1 MRSSAAG
8 ALAERARGLVKTKE
22 DGSVTMDVIRQAP
35 ALRRARAALWT
46 DERVGVRD
54 GLLPVAEAFASV
66 PVARLEREG

>member
-1 MRSSAAG
+1 MY
-8 ALAERARGLVKTKE
+8 
-22 DGSVTMDVIRQAP
+22 VIRQAH

-66 PVARLEREG
+66 PVALLEREG